1 MKECSPP
8 PPLFLPLPS
17 GKSDRAR
24 PHEDK
29 WSLPASHFSTHSCCA
44 EGGKRRV
51 CMSHMKRSQTWCVR
65 HMVFVPQQQI
75 RVGSS
80 NRIVWVLTFFHVL
93 QIYVHS
99 LLIDSE
105 IINYLSLLK
114 YDWGLVI
121 VCVVWCLYYCVC
133 VCVFAHWCSYSES
146 CEKSP
151 QPHPGTL
158 DVSPTKTHTRLM
170 SNLHNI
176 ENALTQNLFTESRL
190 LKKIAGI
197 EILLKNFT
205 NTNFLL

>member
-99 LLIDSE
+99 LLIDSG

-121 VCVVWCLYYCVC
+121 VCIVWCLYYCVC
-133 VCVFAHWCSYSES
+133 VCVFSPVMQLLRVMWKVPATTPWNSWCFSHQNTHTVDVQ
-146 CEKSP
+146 SP
-151 QPHPGTL
+151 QHWKCF
-158 DVSPTKTHTRLM
+158 DTKLIHREQT
-170 SNLHNI
+170 S
-176 ENALTQNLFTESRL
+176 
-190 LKKIAGI
+190 K
-197 EILLKNFT
+197 
-205 NTNFLL
+205 